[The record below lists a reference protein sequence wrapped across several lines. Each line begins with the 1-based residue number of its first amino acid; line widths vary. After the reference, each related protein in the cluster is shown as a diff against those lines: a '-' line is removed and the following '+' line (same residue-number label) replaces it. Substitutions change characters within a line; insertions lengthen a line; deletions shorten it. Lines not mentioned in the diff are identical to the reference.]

1 MYCKLLDQDTS
12 LHFYLL
18 RLQLIELIRGC
29 MYEPGEA
36 SIVPPVNFAM
46 EHLSARA
53 AEDDQLR
60 EDLEQT
66 MCLAVFR
73 PDQLVAPL
81 TALLDHQMRRD
92 MAKRVN
98 EAMLE
103 STGERTKAKL
113 FDLVKLRAW
122 SEEKARES
130 KKELPDHL
138 DIGLDSTNH
147 TRGGHMHGNGNSE
160 TMVS

>member
-1 MYCKLLDQDTS
+1 
-12 LHFYLL
+12 
-18 RLQLIELIRGC
+18 

-60 EDLEQT
+60 HDLEQT

-73 PDQLVAPL
+73 PDQLIPPL
-81 TALLDHQMRRD
+81 LALLDHQMRRD

-98 EAMLE
+98 EAMLN

-138 DIGLDSTNH
+138 DIGLDSTNDTH
-147 TRGGHMHGNGNSE
+147 GGHMHGNGNNE